1 MQLGPINLSADQT
14 SISFDYNFISAEF
27 NEFVGSVFDDS
38 SVVSITGPN
47 GNITNVLTTVNL
59 VGVDGNT
66 ECVGIDALV
75 NGFLQDGFAGE
86 TGWSNETINVSALG
100 SPLFI
105 TFTVTDVED
114 TFLPSILT
122 IDNIEF

>member
-1 MQLGPINLSADQT
+1 
-14 SISFDYNFISAEF
+14 
-27 NEFVGSVFDDS
+27 
-38 SVVSITGPN
+38 VVSITGPN
-47 GNITNVLTTVNL
+47 GNITNILTTVNL
-59 VGVDGNT
+59 VGIEGNT

-75 NGFLQDGFAGE
+75 NGFLQDAFAGE
-86 TGWSNETINVSALG
+86 TGWINETINVSALG

-114 TFLPSILT
+114 TILPSILT